1 MHFGQLQFSRMI
13 SFSFIT
19 LLPLSVLVL
28 KLDHN
33 SRDIFGYYVF
43 SVQLIFF
50 FIQKFDPYFVQFV
63 KPMKENFMLSYLCM
77 KYVDPFSKMKHTFRF
92 PYQYRQ
98 HYSRM
103 ITHSAVAHPYMR
115 ITAFLFIWRLVYSF
129 VWISQFILYWQHNC
143 FHFHSSLFATSLFFP
158 VKFEFKKK

>member
-33 SRDIFGYYVF
+33 SRDIFGYYVL

-50 FIQKFDPYFVQFV
+50 FIQKFDPYLVEFV
-63 KPMKENFMLSYLCM
+63 KPLKESSIFSYLCM
-77 KYVDPFSKMKHTFRF
+77 KYVDPFSNWNTLFNF
-92 PYQYRQ
+92 LINPAPQQ
-98 HYSRM
+98 SDYSFGGCTS
-103 ITHSAVAHPYMR
+103 IHAYTD
-115 ITAFLFIWRLVYSF
+115 FLFIWRLVLLIRLNFSIHF
-129 VWISQFILYWQHNC
+129 VLTSQLTASIPILVYLQRRY
-143 FHFHSSLFATSLFFP
+143 SSLWNLSF
-158 VKFEFKKK
+158 